1 MCTPAILYLRRKIGE
16 RKGLRREDTPCRQ
29 RGTALNYVYRG
40 NASFVGVEEG
50 VGGVLTTR

>member
-1 MCTPAILYLRRKIGE
+1 MHTGNTVPQEKISE

-29 RGTALNYVYRG
+29 HGTALNYVYRG
-40 NASFVGVEEG
+40 NASFVGAEEG